1 MAWVHFTEDF
11 TWHKPSFSIAYKSG
25 MTLNVKRECAQ
36 LAVTK
41 GRAMFIATPRRGEE
55 PNIHGNEGKDRGA

>member
-1 MAWVHFTEDF
+1 
-11 TWHKPSFSIAYKSG
+11 

-36 LAVTK
+36 LAVAK